1 MPSKTCKVP
10 KTYIALKSSK
20 VSLKKPI
27 AKQGKLITMRCNSVT
42 AAKKYATAVYKKSGR
57 TLKKVY
63 LYKKGKV
70 MTFKITTR
78 VSKKTGK
85 MVFVAKR
92 VKTVVLKKSK
102 KSMKA
107 KKHAKKAAMKAKKA
121 AKKAAMKG
129 ASKASKVAA
138 KKAAKKAA
146 AKKAAAKKA
155 AKKAKMAAK
164 KDYKHVAKHA
174 AKKAGKSSAKKASKK
189 ADKSSA
195 KK

>member
-27 AKQGKLITMRCNSVT
+27 AKQGKLLTMRCNSVT
-42 AAKKYATAVYKKSGR
+42 AAKKHATALYKKSGR

-85 MVFVAKR
+85 KVFVAKR
-92 VKTVVLKKSK
+92 VKTVVLKKMSK
-102 KSMKA
+102 MYKA
-107 KKHAKKAAMKAKKA
+107 KYAKKAM
-121 AKKAAMKG
+121 
-129 ASKASKVAA
+129 
-138 KKAAKKAA
+138 
-146 AKKAAAKKA
+146 A
-155 AKKAKMAAK
+155 AKKAKYVKKAKHAKMYAAK
-164 KDYKHVAKHA
+164 KYAMKEKKTTMMYAMR
-174 AKKAGKSSAKKASKK
+174 AKKYAKNCLLYTSPSPRDLSTSRMPSSA
-189 ADKSSA
+189 
-195 KK
+195 

>member
-1 MPSKTCKVP
+1 MIYNKHLIIFCNGLPNSQLYQKIYLLYLNKKMPSKTCKVP

-85 MVFVAKR
+85 KVFVAKR
-92 VKTVVLKKSK
+92 VKTVVLKK
-102 KSMKA
+102 MYKA
-107 KKHAKKAAMKAKKA
+107 KYAKKAM
-121 AKKAAMKG
+121 
-129 ASKASKVAA
+129 
-138 KKAAKKAA
+138 
-146 AKKAAAKKA
+146 A
-155 AKKAKMAAK
+155 AKKAKYVKKAKYAKMYAAK
-164 KDYKHVAKHA
+164 KLSLIHI
-174 AKKAGKSSAKKASKK
+174 
-189 ADKSSA
+189 
-195 KK
+195 